1 MRTTDRQSREGKPTI
16 EEMRYDLAEQEAV
29 NMSVSEIIEFLLNGY
44 EGLHSFSDIEIK
56 EEWEEL
62 FGE

>member
-16 EEMRYDLAEQEAV
+16 DEMRYDLAEQEAI
-29 NMSVSEIIEFLLNGY
+29 NMSLSEIIEFLLNGY

>member
-1 MRTTDRQSREGKPTI
+1 MRTTDRQSREGEPTI
-16 EEMRYDLAEQEAV
+16 DEMRYDLAEQEAI
-29 NMSVSEIIEFLLNGY
+29 NMSLSEIIEFLLNGY